1 MKNTTFNE
9 NHAWANEYIIMY
21 EARNELIFLER
32 NIIMGVEHVIM
43 TTSLMCDGEILE
55 KKHWCS
61 MVNYHHLLPHFKK
74 IKRFQRELDNYK
86 LFKLFFNLSVDEFF
100 EQIRTPCQTT

>member
-9 NHAWANEYIIMY
+9 NHTWANEFIILY
-21 EARNELIFLER
+21 EAKNELILLER
-32 NIIMGVEHVIM
+32 NVILNTEHVIM
-43 TTSLMCDGEILE
+43 TTSLRCDNETVE

-61 MVNYHHLLPHFKK
+61 MVDYHYLLPHIKK

-100 EQIRTPCQTT
+100 EQIQIPCQTT